1 MKFASSW
8 SKKIHNWS
16 DFIYMSFFS
25 FTIHG
30 DPTCWNEESE
40 KSGERKKK
48 KWKESDG
55 NKKKKKKGETLNQ

>member
-1 MKFASSW
+1 MDMKFASSW

-25 FTIHG
+25 STIHG

-40 KSGERKKK
+40 KKVEEGGK
-48 KWKESDG
+48 KWKESDE
-55 NKKKKKKGETLNQ
+55 KKKGETLNQ